1 MSDSEAHKI
10 QTMIEIAKL
19 YYLDGM
25 SQDAIS
31 KQLHM
36 SRSNISRLLAR
47 AIEAGIVQITVND
60 SRFLHP
66 DVSRRIAKKFGLD
79 EVIIAATHSDTD
91 RTRRKIAEAAAA
103 YFSDNLRNG
112 TMLGITRGRTS
123 YNISRLI
130 HNNRGACVDV
140 VQMMGCTVNVSPI
153 HDSYMLAEAFARR
166 LNGRAFVLPVPLM
179 TKSKQLRDMLLLE
192 PICSE
197 TVEQFSKIE
206 VALLEI
212 SSLSVRLSSQFREPW
227 ITKAD
232 SLQLE
237 QVNAVASVCGHYF
250 DKRGLPCNAG
260 INERIIAA
268 DRATIMRIP
277 TRLGIAFGSGMLES
291 TVSILRSRMV
301 NVLITDESLAFD
313 IDSSIC

>member
-1 MSDSEAHKI
+1 MPDSEAHKI

-36 SRSNISRLLAR
+36 SRSNVSRLLAR
-47 AIEAGIVQITVND
+47 AAQAGIVQITVND

-66 DVSRRIAKKFGLD
+66 DVSRRIAKKFGLH
-79 EVIIAATHSDTD
+79 EVIIAATHSDAE
-91 RTRRKIAEAAAA
+91 RTHRKVAEAAAA
-103 YFSDNLRNG
+103 YFDDILKNG
-112 TMLGITRGRTS
+112 STLGVTRGRIN

-130 HNNRGACVDV
+130 RNNRGASADV
-140 VQMMGCTVNVSPI
+140 VQMMGCTVNVAPA
-153 HDSYMLAEAFARR
+153 HDSYMLAEAFAKR
-166 LNGRAFVLPVPLM
+166 LNGRAYVLPVPLM

-192 PICSE
+192 PICGE
-197 TVEQFSKIE
+197 TVERFSRID

-227 ITKAD
+227 LTKAD

-237 QVNAVASVCGHYF
+237 QVGAVASVCGHYF

-268 DRATIMRIP
+268 DRASIMRIP
-277 TRLGIAFGSGMLES
+277 TRIGVAYGRGMLEAA
-291 TVSILRSRMV
+291 VSILRSRMV
-301 NVLITDESLAFD
+301 NVLVTDETLAFD
-313 IDSSIC
+313 IASSIC